1 MLENPVTMKEFKMPK
16 KKEHHKKEHHMEN
29 DKQSKLGMVMPLA
42 HGKGAQHLKPM
53 KDHKA
58 GRGK

>member
-1 MLENPVTMKEFKMPK
+1 MPK